1 MVYQRSGAGNRHFCN
16 LLARLED
23 YINVILSLFF
33 TGNAIQNCYGLLKS
47 TGGRSKNGIFRVHTV
62 KNDRNRHENDVIC
75 GPSLCFVSHVWT
87 ESAIFAPAT
96 GRLDTALTAVYGISS
111 EKYLNI
117 ILIWSSILANQ
128 SQKCRFPAPEGA
140 IILILCPE

>member
-23 YINVILSLFF
+23 HINVILSLFF

-47 TGGRSKNGIFRVHTV
+47 TGGRSKNGIFRVYTV

-75 GPSLCFVSHVWT
+75 GPSF
-87 ESAIFAPAT
+87 AIFAPAT

-111 EKYLNI
+111 EKYLSI

-140 IILILCPE
+140 IILIFCPE